1 MRVIILR
8 KQVLGEMPEETSV
21 EVNPLELASKIKNA
35 TFDLAFSVASG
46 VADEALGKIREVENS
61 LDQLEG
67 WVITHCTDP
76 DLSAIQP
83 SIDGESLKRK
93 SVASLV
99 SELDSEA
106 GRLYDLMPESHG
118 TLGEMGE
125 LESFRVLQE
134 FDVPDEEFEVRQ
146 EELLEMPLEER
157 KKEHCRAILSKIRKM
172 RVLLEELEQR
182 LTVGEVVEARLRSLR

>member
-8 KQVLGEMPEETSV
+8 KQVLDEMPEEISV
-21 EVNPLELASKIKNA
+21 EVKPLELASKIKNA

-67 WVITHCTDP
+67 WVITHCTDS

-93 SVASLV
+93 SVESLV
-99 SELDSEA
+99 SELSSEA
-106 GRLYDLMPESHG
+106 LRLYDLMPESHG

-134 FDVPDEEFEVRQ
+134 FDVSDEEFEARQ

-172 RVLLEELEQR
+172 RVLLGELEQR